1 MQQGRASDNKRSS
14 LSCPSTV
21 TNNKKKLKAML
32 PSSVKDVVNDDGG
45 KKISNE
51 GLSALTLLG
60 LPFPIR
66 VSILNYLGQT
76 QDELMN
82 LTLVSRKVNEDCKR
96 PGIEWK
102 IIPTIE
108 IRPRQQQGDDKI
120 RGRVLMKNLT
130 GHLQNNETNKKLQ

>member
-1 MQQGRASDNKRSS
+1 
-14 LSCPSTV
+14 
-21 TNNKKKLKAML
+21 ML